1 MKFLFQSLATAKKHA
16 ATNKRLAL
24 KALKEKK
31 IHEKNLEQVE
41 GVLNTIH
48 HQKSSLENA
57 ALHAEVLGV
66 MTKTSAALKTTHQG
80 MDVDKVYSF
89 GSAP

>member
-1 MKFLFQSLATAKKHA
+1 M
-16 ATNKRLAL
+16 AL

-31 IHEKNLEQVE
+31 VHEKQLEKIE
-41 GVLNTIH
+41 GILNTIH

-66 MTKTSAALKTTHQG
+66 MTKTSAALKSTHQG
-80 MDVDKVYSF
+80 MDVDKVKSIIFKCNKIKLYL
-89 GSAP
+89 GS